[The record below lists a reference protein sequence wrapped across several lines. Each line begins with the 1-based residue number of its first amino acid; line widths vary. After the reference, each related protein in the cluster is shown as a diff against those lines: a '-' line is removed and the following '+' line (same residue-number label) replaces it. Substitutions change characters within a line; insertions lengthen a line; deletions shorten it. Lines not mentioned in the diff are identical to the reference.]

1 MIKIYTHYDDDSGQ
15 AVSIHE
21 KNQHNIF
28 PGMKSDCI
36 VKFGWTTDIF
46 VQQLKQLPD
55 SKNYFKI
62 CPWTEQIPIAKQGYY
77 LIHYGNDH
85 QAAQHHGFITLPPII
100 VDQINSGVLTLLVV
114 LVYETFGSV
123 SLAQWQDD
131 FCSHLTYLGIQR
143 HQSVKVM
150 LGSYSPTMQKHE
162 DRRVAWIF
170 YPWFEAA
177 FQSQIKAI
185 DITTVPRDP
194 LLKKKYKFLSLN
206 KRPRPQRFLLTAWLE
221 HLQLAHHG
229 YISWPLTHS
238 RTLDELTTNPLYSCG
253 LKFFPTM
260 ERHVRDTNKI
270 IGCYPDADKFH
281 GTAWVS
287 SAPLYNDV
295 DFEIVNE
302 THHQNIG
309 DNIFLTEKTFRAIYM
324 GMPFMICGNPGS
336 LELLRMLGYKTFPS
350 VFDEQYDKIMSPV
363 LSINYIV
370 EEVRKHTINDLPLSG
385 FAHDEVLQ
393 ATNHN
398 QQLFLNKQHAQNI
411 FEVIQKSYG

>member
-28 PGMKSDCI
+28 PSMKSNCI
-36 VKFGWTTDIF
+36 IKFGWTTDIF
-46 VQQLKQLPD
+46 IEQLTQLPN
-55 SKNYFKI
+55 SENYLKI
-62 CPWTEQIPIAKQGYY
+62 CPWNEQIPIAEQGYY